1 MTYQE
6 LAKIIVEKV
15 GGKQNIISVVHCA
28 TRLRFKLK
36 DETLAATEELKNR
49 EDVVTVMQSAG
60 QYQVVIGTHVAQ
72 VYPFVL
78 EASGL
83 QGEETAVKSD
93 KKEKLFDKLIDV
105 ISGIFTPALG
115 ALAAS
120 GMIKG
125 LAALLV
131 AVGATTNT
139 SSLYTLLWAIGDT
152 FFYFFPVILGYT
164 ASKKFGFSPLL
175 GIITG
180 ASLIYPSIVGLVQN
194 GKPLYVLF
202 KHTIFETPIHMEIFG
217 IPVLLMNYAQSVI
230 PIIVAVYF
238 GAKIEKWLQRVIHPI
253 VSAFLVPFFTLLI
266 VIPLTFA
273 VIGPIATW
281 LGDFVGMVIKGA
293 YDINPIIAGL
303 LIGCFWQ
310 VFVMFGLHWGLIPI
324 ALINLSQFG
333 YDPVIALML
342 GTPFAT
348 IGAVLGVFLKTKNQK
363 LKSLCVPCF
372 ATGIFGIS
380 EPAIYG
386 VTLPNKWP
394 FIFTLCGAG
403 VSGGIMG
410 ALGSKAYLQ
419 GGMGIFALP
428 NYINN
433 GVMDSGMLGAVIG
446 IVVAFLVALALTLL
460 FWKDKP
466 NAA

>member
-1 MTYQE
+1 M
-6 LAKIIVEKV
+6 
-15 GGKQNIISVVHCA
+15 
-28 TRLRFKLK
+28 
-36 DETLAATEELKNR
+36 
-49 EDVVTVMQSAG
+49 
-60 QYQVVIGTHVAQ
+60 
-72 VYPFVL
+72 
-78 EASGL
+78 
-83 QGEETAVKSD
+83 
-93 KKEKLFDKLIDV
+93 
-105 ISGIFTPALG
+105 
-115 ALAAS
+115 
-120 GMIKG
+120 
-125 LAALLV
+125 
-131 AVGATTNT
+131 
-139 SSLYTLLWAIGDT
+139 
-152 FFYFFPVILGYT
+152 
-164 ASKKFGFSPLL
+164 
-175 GIITG
+175 
-180 ASLIYPSIVGLVQN
+180 
-194 GKPLYVLF
+194 
-202 KHTIFETPIHMEIFG
+202 
-217 IPVLLMNYAQSVI
+217 
-230 PIIVAVYF
+230 
-238 GAKIEKWLQRVIHPI
+238 
-253 VSAFLVPFFTLLI
+253 PFFTLLI

>member
-139 SSLYTLLWAIGDT
+139 SSLYTLLWAIGD
-152 FFYFFPVILGYT
+152 Y
-164 ASKKFGFSPLL
+164 
-175 GIITG
+175 
-180 ASLIYPSIVGLVQN
+180 
-194 GKPLYVLF
+194 LF
-202 KHTIFETPIHMEIFG
+202 
-217 IPVLLMNYAQSVI
+217 
-230 PIIVAVYF
+230 
-238 GAKIEKWLQRVIHPI
+238 
-253 VSAFLVPFFTLLI
+253 
-266 VIPLTFA
+266 
-273 VIGPIATW
+273 
-281 LGDFVGMVIKGA
+281 
-293 YDINPIIAGL
+293 
-303 LIGCFWQ
+303 
-310 VFVMFGLHWGLIPI
+310 
-324 ALINLSQFG
+324 
-333 YDPVIALML
+333 
-342 GTPFAT
+342 
-348 IGAVLGVFLKTKNQK
+348 
-363 LKSLCVPCF
+363 
-372 ATGIFGIS
+372 
-380 EPAIYG
+380 
-386 VTLPNKWP
+386 
-394 FIFTLCGAG
+394 
-403 VSGGIMG
+403 
-410 ALGSKAYLQ
+410 
-419 GGMGIFALP
+419 
-428 NYINN
+428 
-433 GVMDSGMLGAVIG
+433 
-446 IVVAFLVALALTLL
+446 LL
-460 FWKDKP
+460 FP
-466 NAA
+466 RYLRLYG

>member
-152 FFYFFPVILGYT
+152 FF
-164 ASKKFGFSPLL
+164 
-175 GIITG
+175 
-180 ASLIYPSIVGLVQN
+180 
-194 GKPLYVLF
+194 
-202 KHTIFETPIHMEIFG
+202 
-217 IPVLLMNYAQSVI
+217 
-230 PIIVAVYF
+230 
-238 GAKIEKWLQRVIHPI
+238 
-253 VSAFLVPFFTLLI
+253 
-266 VIPLTFA
+266 
-273 VIGPIATW
+273 
-281 LGDFVGMVIKGA
+281 
-293 YDINPIIAGL
+293 
-303 LIGCFWQ
+303 
-310 VFVMFGLHWGLIPI
+310 
-324 ALINLSQFG
+324 
-333 YDPVIALML
+333 
-342 GTPFAT
+342 
-348 IGAVLGVFLKTKNQK
+348 
-363 LKSLCVPCF
+363 
-372 ATGIFGIS
+372 
-380 EPAIYG
+380 
-386 VTLPNKWP
+386 
-394 FIFTLCGAG
+394 
-403 VSGGIMG
+403 
-410 ALGSKAYLQ
+410 
-419 GGMGIFALP
+419 
-428 NYINN
+428 
-433 GVMDSGMLGAVIG
+433 
-446 IVVAFLVALALTLL
+446 LL
-460 FWKDKP
+460 FP
-466 NAA
+466 RYLRLYG